1 MPVESVSSGSN
12 VATQLQ
18 SREAADN
25 AQRQL
30 AVEAAQRRK
39 SEVEAVKN
47 DNRQAEVPEPKPVVN
62 AQGQTTGR
70 VISTSA

>member
-12 VATQLQ
+12 VAAQLQ
-18 SREAADN
+18 SRDTADRARQQEAV
-25 AQRQL
+25 Q
-30 AVEAAQRRK
+30 AAERRK
-39 SEVEAVKN
+39 SEVESSQGQ
-47 DNRQAEVPEPKPVVN
+47 DQAEVPEPKPVVN

>member
-12 VATQLQ
+12 VAAQLQ
-18 SREAADN
+18 SRDAADS

-39 SEVEAVKN
+39 SETEALKA
-47 DNRQAEVPEPKPVVN
+47 DNSQAEVPAPKPVVN